1 MMNSTTSTRSPTLVA
16 KIAKKLRTEILGGAF
31 MPGAALREMPLAEK
45 YGTSRQTMREAL
57 RTLADQ
63 GLVEL
68 HPRRGAVLPKL
79 TAARS
84 REIYTLR
91 AILEPFALRTAM
103 IEGRIKEMERL
114 AIFGAYEH
122 MRICAES
129 GSTADLIE
137 ADMAFHWALC
147 QPCGHQILLDSLERL
162 QAATQLSM
170 LHMKVYGSDAEGEVE
185 SHAPILHAVNSRD
198 ADGAARAMREHI
210 TRNGERLL
218 MKVPRN
224 PEDE

>member
-1 MMNSTTSTRSPTLVA
+1 MGINPADNRSPTLVA

-31 MPGAALREMPLAEK
+31 MPGAALREIPLAEK

-57 RTLADQ
+57 RTLADH

-68 HPRRGAVLPKL
+68 HSRRGAVLPKL
-79 TAARS
+79 TVARS

-91 AILEPFALRTAM
+91 SILEPFALRTGM
-103 IEGRIKEMERL
+103 VEGRIKEMERL
-114 AIFGAYEH
+114 TIFGAYEH
-122 MRICAES
+122 MRKCAEN
-129 GSTADLIE
+129 GSIAELIE

-147 QPCGHQILLDSLERL
+147 QPCGHQILLESLERL

-185 SHAPILHAVNSRD
+185 SHAPILHAVNIRD
-198 ADGAARAMREHI
+198 AEGAAQAMHDHI
-210 TRNGERLL
+210 IRNGERLL
-218 MKVPRN
+218 IKVAN
-224 PEDE
+224 GHDE

>member
-1 MMNSTTSTRSPTLVA
+1 MVDHTADTRSPTLVA
-16 KIAKKLRTEILGGAF
+16 RIAGKVRTEILGGEF
-31 MPGAALREMPLAEK
+31 MPGTALREIPLAEK

-79 TAARS
+79 TAERS

-103 IEGRIKEMERL
+103 VEGRIKELERM
-114 AIFGAYEH
+114 AIFSAYEH
-122 MRICAES
+122 MRICAEK
-129 GSTADLIE
+129 GSTAELIE

-147 QPCGHQILLDSLERL
+147 QPCGHQILLESLQRL

-185 SHAPILHAVNSRD
+185 SHAPILHSVNISD
-198 ADGAARAMREHI
+198 AEGAAQAMHDHI
-210 TRNGERLL
+210 IRNGERLL
-218 MKVPRN
+218 MKVAKGD
-224 PEDE
+224 DE